1 MRSWLRQHRL
11 ALAAAIRKWRA
22 QRAAALLN
30 ALALGVA
37 LALPAGGYAVL
48 EALDRLSTRSAI
60 DPQLSV
66 FMRTDAEPEAARQLA
81 ARLRGDARIHRVR
94 LITREEA
101 LAALRGTSGLAD
113 VVAALGSNPLPD
125 TLVLTVAGSSDGVL
139 DQLAEELGRAPG
151 VALAQVDALW
161 ARRLAALER
170 VGRLA
175 LALLAAILAVG
186 LVAIAFNTIR
196 LQILTQRDE
205 IEVSKLIGATDGFI
219 QRPFLYLGLLQGLS
233 GVLVAL
239 ALVGAGLALMNTE
252 IVGLARSYGSEF
264 RLPFFS
270 SGEAV
275 ALALIAGGLGWLGAY
290 MSVSRYLRE
299 IEPK

>member
-1 MRSWLRQHRL
+1 VRAWLRQHRL
-11 ALAAAIRKWRA
+11 ALVAAARKWRA

-37 LALPAGGYAVL
+37 LALPAGGYVL
-48 EALDRLSTRSAI
+48 LEGLQGLSTRSAI
-60 DPQLSV
+60 DPQISI
-66 FMRTDAEPEAARQLA
+66 FMRTDAEPAAVRQLA
-81 ARLRGDARIHRVR
+81 ARLGDDPRIHRVR
-94 LITREEA
+94 LIAREDA
-101 LAALRGTSGLAD
+101 LASLRGTSGLAD
-113 VVAALGSNPLPD
+113 VVAALGRNPLPD
-125 TLVLTVAGSSDGVL
+125 TLVVTVAGSADSVM
-139 DQLAEELGRAPG
+139 DQLADELGRAPG

-175 LALLAAILAVG
+175 LALVAMILAVG

-233 GVLVAL
+233 GVFVAL
-239 ALVGAGLALMNTE
+239 GLVWAGLALMNNE
-252 IVGLARSYGSEF
+252 IADLARTYGSTF
-264 RLPFFS
+264 RLPYFS
-270 SGEAV
+270 VGDAV
-275 ALALIAGGLGWLGAY
+275 GLALIAGGLGWVGAY
-290 MSVSRYLRE
+290 MSVSKYLRE
-299 IEPK
+299 IQPK

>member
-1 MRSWLRQHRL
+1 M
-11 ALAAAIRKWRA
+11 RKWLA

-37 LALPAGGYAVL
+37 LALPAGGYAVIESL
-48 EALDRLSTRSAI
+48 QGLSTRSTI

-66 FMRTDAEPEAARQLA
+66 FMRTDATPEAARQLA
-81 ARLRGDARIHRVR
+81 ARLRGDARVHRVR
-94 LITREEA
+94 LVTREDA
-101 LAALRGTSGLAD
+101 LASLRGTSGLAD

-125 TLVLTVAGSSDGVL
+125 TLVVSVAGSGDGVL
-139 DQLAEELGRAPG
+139 DELAEELGRAPG

-175 LALLAAILAVG
+175 LALVAGILAVG

-196 LQILTQRDE
+196 LQILTQREE

-233 GVLVAL
+233 GVLIAL
-239 ALVGAGLALMNTE
+239 ALVWAGLVLMNSE
-252 IVGLARSYGSEF
+252 VVGLARTYGSDF
-264 RLPFFS
+264 RLAFLS
-270 SGEAV
+270 LGEAI
-275 ALALIAGGLGWLGAY
+275 ALASIAGALGWFGAY

-299 IEPK
+299 IQPK

>member
-1 MRSWLRQHRL
+1 VRSWLRQHRL
-11 ALAAAIRKWRA
+11 ALAAAARKWRA
-22 QRAAALLN
+22 QRTAALLN

-37 LALPAGGYAVL
+37 LALPAGGYALL
-48 EALDRLSTRSAI
+48 ESLDRLSTRSAI

-66 FMRTDAEPEAARQLA
+66 FMRTDAEPAAARQLA
-81 ARLRGDARIHRVR
+81 ERLRGDARIHRVR
-94 LITREEA
+94 LITREDA
-101 LAALRGTSGLAD
+101 LASLRGTSGLAD

-125 TLVLTVAGSSDGVL
+125 TLVVTVAGSSDGVL

-175 LALLAAILAVG
+175 LALLAAILAFG

-264 RLPFFS
+264 RLTFFS
-270 SGEAV
+270 AGEAV
-275 ALALIAGGLGWLGAY
+275 ALALISGGLGWLGAH

>member
-1 MRSWLRQHRL
+1 MRAWLRQHRL
-11 ALAAAIRKWRA
+11 ALVAAARKWRA

-37 LALPAGGYAVL
+37 LALPAGGYVL
-48 EALDRLSTRSAI
+48 LEGLQGLSTRSAI
-60 DPQLSV
+60 DPQISV
-66 FMRTDAEPEAARQLA
+66 FMRTDAAPAAARQLA
-81 ARLRGDARIHRVR
+81 ARLEGDPRIHRVR
-94 LITREEA
+94 FIPREDA
-101 LAALRGTSGLAD
+101 LASLRGTSGLAD

-125 TLVLTVAGSSDGVL
+125 TLVVTVAGSADRVM
-139 DQLAEELGRAPG
+139 DQLADELGRAPG

-175 LALLAAILAVG
+175 LTLVAMILAVG

-233 GVLVAL
+233 GVFVAL
-239 ALVGAGLALMNTE
+239 GLVWAGLALMNSE
-252 IVGLARSYGSEF
+252 IADLARSYGSAF
-264 RLPFFS
+264 RLPYFS
-270 SGEAV
+270 AGEAV
-275 ALALIAGGLGWLGAY
+275 GLALIAGGLGWLGAY

-299 IEPK
+299 IQPK